1 MRNSRLILCQGQSAG
16 YNMTHFEAIFL
27 SDLGIFLYEKES
39 VFNVLFSMKGYTQS
53 FLVEPFL
60 CTLIIKLRCSVVGV

>member
-1 MRNSRLILCQGQSAG
+1 MRNSRLILCSGQSAR

-27 SDLGIFLYEKES
+27 SDLGIFLHEKES
-39 VFNVLFSMKGYTQS
+39 VFNILFSIKGYTQN

-60 CTLIIKLRCSVVGV
+60 CT

>member
-1 MRNSRLILCQGQSAG
+1 MYTHTHIYTMRTSWLILCLSQSVG

-39 VFNVLFSMKGYTQS
+39 VFNILFNIKGYTQN
-53 FLVEPFL
+53 FLIKPFH
-60 CTLIIKLRCSVVGV
+60 CT

>member
-1 MRNSRLILCQGQSAG
+1 MPGQSVG

-39 VFNVLFSMKGYTQS
+39 VFNVLFGMKGYT
-53 FLVEPFL
+53 
-60 CTLIIKLRCSVVGV
+60 

>member
-1 MRNSRLILCQGQSAG
+1 MRNSRLILCSGQSAR

-39 VFNVLFSMKGYTQS
+39 IFNILFNIYPDGYYNSYNHVLFCE
-53 FLVEPFL
+53 LL
-60 CTLIIKLRCSVVGV
+60 NC